1 MRFGR
6 RYYEG
11 RKTMIEICALFSGS
25 SGNCTYI
32 EADKTALLLDA
43 GMSMKR
49 IFAEIDRIGKDINNI
64 KAIFVTHEHS
74 DHIRGLGPVARRLGI
89 PIFATNNTWRAMYRG
104 IGVIDEKNIMPVEFG
119 KTIEI
124 GSITVNAFSI
134 PHDAAQPCGYSFSG
148 GGKRITVATDIGE
161 MHEDIFNVMS
171 GSDGVLLESN
181 HDIGMLMNG
190 CYPYYLK
197 QRIRGKNGHLSNDDA
212 SEVVAKLVSTGTK
225 TLLLGHL
232 SAENNRPEIA
242 LASSCE
248 AIEKTGVRVGEDVKI
263 EVLERGKAGRLIAI

>member
-1 MRFGR
+1 
-6 RYYEG
+6 
-11 RKTMIEICALFSGS
+11 MIEICALFSGS

-32 EADKTALLLDA
+32 EADNTALLLDA

-49 IFAEIDRIGKDINNI
+49 IFAEIDRIGKSIEKI

-74 DHIRGLGPVARRLGI
+74 DHIRGLGPLARRLNV
-89 PIFATNNTWRAMYRG
+89 PVYATKNTWRAMYRG
-104 IGVIDEKNIMPVEFG
+104 IGAIDKKNIMPVEFG

-124 GSITVNAFSI
+124 DNITVNAFGI

-148 GGKRITVATDIGE
+148 GCRRITVATDMGE
-161 MHEDIFNVMS
+161 MHEDIFNIMS

-190 CYPYYLK
+190 CYPYHLK

-212 SEVVAKLVSTGTK
+212 SEVAARLVHTGTK

-242 LASSCE
+242 LASSIL
-248 AIEKTGVRVGEDVKI
+248 AIEKTGVKVGKDVKL